1 MQLRA
6 VRAPVLQQ
14 QLAEVSE
21 THAMRS
27 VRSRNH
33 ECGNAAGDNGMQ
45 NRPALPAGVPRIYPQ
60 LLEERLLGRLWRP
73 RPLPFVATRR
83 IGRQRSTCKRESTA
97 ARLPRRTAVA
107 GFRRSKFI
115 INIRVLQ
122 GACLPVSAKLLSAG
136 CIAICTSCLLPWYL
150 PQSRSRSDWRRVGPS
165 RNR

>member
-122 GACLPVSAKLLSAG
+122 GACLPVSAKLLSAAPLPFAHHACCHG
-136 CIAICTSCLLPWYL
+136 ICH
-150 PQSRSRSDWRRVGPS
+150 SRGRARTGAA
-165 RNR
+165 

>member
-122 GACLPVSAKLLSAG
+122 GAYLPVSAKLLSAAPLPFAHHACCHG
-136 CIAICTSCLLPWYL
+136 ICH
-150 PQSRSRSDWRRVGPS
+150 SRGRARTGAA
-165 RNR
+165 

>member
-45 NRPALPAGVPRIYPQ
+45 NRPALPAGVPRIYAR

-122 GACLPVSAKLLSAG
+122 GACLPVSAKLLSAAPLPFAHHACCHG
-136 CIAICTSCLLPWYL
+136 ICH
-150 PQSRSRSDWRRVGPS
+150 SRGRARTGAA
-165 RNR
+165 

>member
-45 NRPALPAGVPRIYPQ
+45 NRPALPAGVPRIYAQ

-122 GACLPVSAKLLSAG
+122 GACLPVSAKLLSAAPLPFAHHACCHG
-136 CIAICTSCLLPWYL
+136 ICH
-150 PQSRSRSDWRRVGPS
+150 SRGRARTGAA
-165 RNR
+165 